1 MHQTRLALDTLTVA
15 CSVKKF
21 WLGVCWLL
29 FIVYYR
35 GFLNVNHYY
44 YNMFFMGCIAC
55 LVSGLSLPFGG
66 LCIQLSD

>member
-35 GFLNVNHYY
+35 FFLNVNHYY
-44 YNMFFMGCIAC
+44 YNMF
-55 LVSGLSLPFGG
+55 
-66 LCIQLSD
+66 

>member
-35 GFLNVNHYY
+35 GF
-44 YNMFFMGCIAC
+44 FKRE
-55 LVSGLSLPFGG
+55 SL
-66 LCIQLSD
+66 LL